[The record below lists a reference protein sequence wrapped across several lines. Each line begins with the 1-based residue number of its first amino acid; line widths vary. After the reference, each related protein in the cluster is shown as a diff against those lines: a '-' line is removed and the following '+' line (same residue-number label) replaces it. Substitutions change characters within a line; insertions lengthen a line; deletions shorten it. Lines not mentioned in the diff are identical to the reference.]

1 MRPQGVTRWLLAQL
15 QPHARLVTFGLATA
29 ILAGSI
35 GTVDPLL
42 MRHLIDSAPAK
53 HNLIESLPTVIFI
66 TLCFVGVS
74 AFGGLGTLLSFRVAQ
89 LISQDLRVD
98 LLEHMTSLSADWH
111 ERTFLGEKLSRIE
124 QDVQQ
129 IAEFG
134 SEAANSS
141 LRTVIFFF
149 VNLVIM
155 FFLNW
160 RITLSVMPLLPFFL
174 WVRAH
179 FRSRIRS
186 YADQA
191 QAGVGNAS
199 GVLAEHLGAVPQIQ
213 ILGAENAQI
222 SRTVGAWIHM
232 LAAQW
237 KQRRTEVAFSISI
250 TTVLACGILIVLGFG
265 FHEFLLGVLSL
276 GGLVAFYAYVT
287 RIFGPISTAME
298 LYSRTQRV
306 SASIRRVREVLETSS
321 SVPDVGELSTIALP
335 LRFGLVCKNVSFAY
349 SAKERALRDVS
360 FHIDACE
367 RVALIG
373 KSGSGKSTL
382 SRLMAR
388 MSDPMSGQVI
398 LEDRTIADYTLRTL
412 RKTICYVPQQPVL
425 FSGTIRDN
433 LLYAN
438 ASATSDEIRDA
449 VEVAQLAPLLARLP
463 LGIDTI
469 LGPEAVGLSGGE
481 RQRLA
486 IARGLLRNAPVLV
499 LDESTSALDL
509 PTEEAI
515 FRAIAN
521 ARPNQMLIV
530 ISHRLRSLTWVDR
543 MILLDSGT
551 VSAEGSHASL
561 YRESAL
567 YRSLY
572 EREGQTELDDS
583 LQREAERPAVSLQ
596 LNETR

>member
-1 MRPQGVTRWLLAQL
+1 
-15 QPHARLVTFGLATA
+15 
-29 ILAGSI
+29 
-35 GTVDPLL
+35 
-42 MRHLIDSAPAK
+42 
-53 HNLIESLPTVIFI
+53 
-66 TLCFVGVS
+66 
-74 AFGGLGTLLSFRVAQ
+74 
-89 LISQDLRVD
+89 
-98 LLEHMTSLSADWH
+98 MTNLSADWH

-134 SEAANSS
+134 SEVANSS

-174 WVRAH
+174 WVREH

-232 LAAQW
+232 LSVQW
-237 KQRRTEVAFSISI
+237 KQRRTEVTFSISI
-250 TTVLACGILIVLGFG
+250 TTVLACAIMIVLGFG
-265 FHEFLLGVLSL
+265 FHEYLLGALSL

-306 SASIRRVREVLETSS
+306 SASIRRVREVLETSP
-321 SVPDVGELSTIALP
+321 SVPDLGEISTIHFP
-335 LRFGLVCKNVSFAY
+335 LRSGIACKNVWFSY
-349 SAKERALRDVS
+349 SAEERALRDVS
-360 FHIDACE
+360 FHIDPGE

-388 MSDPMSGQVI
+388 MSDPKSGQVF
-398 LEDRTIADYTLRTL
+398 LEDRATTDYTLRAL

-438 ASATSDEIRDA
+438 ADATQEEIRYA
-449 VEVAQLAPLLARLP
+449 VEVAQLSPLLARLP
-463 LGIDTI
+463 LGLDTI
-469 LGPEAVGLSGGE
+469 LGPDAVGLSGGE

-486 IARGLLRNAPVLV
+486 IARGLLRHAPILV

-509 PTEEAI
+509 PTEGAI
-515 FRAIAN
+515 FRAIAD
-521 ARPNQMLIV
+521 ARPNQILIV

-543 MILLDSGT
+543 MILLHSGAI
-551 VSAEGSHASL
+551 SAEGTHASL

-572 EREGQTELDDS
+572 EREGQTEMDGL
-583 LQREAERPAVSLQ
+583 LQGEPERSAV
-596 LNETR
+596 RH